1 MSNKAKVKC
10 PFCKKR
16 FMWTHLCRME
26 DSGKKKDFGI
36 SRWFVKKYEKQT

>member
-1 MSNKAKVKC
+1 
-10 PFCKKR
+10 
-16 FMWTHLCRME
+16 ME